1 MNELLFFV
9 MTAGVVGLTYHLG
22 FKSGL
27 DKSSKDEIRQFLH
40 EVTVSKMA
48 HDFFMQRAKN
58 ETRLF
63 LKALGAGDISVKK
76 IRTPKLPTPEDID
89 KLNH

>member
-9 MTAGVVGLTYHLG
+9 MVAGVVGLTYHLG

-27 DKSSKDEIRQFLH
+27 NKSSKEQIRQFLH

-48 HDFFMQRAKN
+48 HDFFMQKAKN

-63 LKALGAGDISVKK
+63 LKTLGAGDIDVKK
-76 IRTPKLPTPEDID
+76 IKTPKLPKPEDFD
-89 KLNH
+89 KISQ